1 VSEID
6 IRKLSAFQ
14 TDDEFIKTM
23 RRKINKLKF
32 EKSKK
37 EAIKKYNSQIANKL
51 KASLNKTN
59 LPKTNVN
66 NIIKKVDSSIN
77 ITGDIIKNF
86 NNAKKLIKKEIK
98 DITTALPRLKP
109 KSLTKTKT
117 KVKATAANTKDYN
130 KTLNLQKKLI
140 RMGAKIKADGIMGP
154 RTRAAMQK
162 FMKTK
167 KTSASP
173 ILSKRTSSI
182 KTTPSKFGGR
192 ISMSARL
199 KEIDDE
205 KKAKEK
211 AFLSK
216 VKSLAQKAK
225 ARKK

>member
-1 VSEID
+1 MSEID
-6 IRKLSAFQ
+6 VRKLSAFQ

-32 EKSKK
+32 EKNKK

-51 KASLNKTN
+51 KTSLNKTN

-77 ITGDIIKNF
+77 KTGDITKNF

-98 DITTALPRLKP
+98 DITTALPKLKP
-109 KSLTKTKT
+109 KNLTKTRP

-140 RMGAKIKADGIMGP
+140 RMGAKIKADGIMGA
-154 RTRAAMQK
+154 RTRAAIQK
-162 FMKTK
+162 FMKK
-167 KTSASP
+167 KSASP
-173 ILSKRTSSI
+173 IMSKRTSSI

-205 KKAKEK
+205 KKRAKMK
-211 AFLSK
+211 GLKRKIVTMA
-216 VKSLAQKAK
+216 KAK
-225 ARKK
+225 RK

>member
-1 VSEID
+1 MAKLNLEGID
-6 IRKLSAFQ
+6 DKELIQLVK
-14 TDDEFIKTM
+14 M
-23 RRKINKLKF
+23 KI

-37 EAIKKYNSQIANKL
+37 VRDTNKAIVNNL
-51 KASLNKTN
+51 KTQLNKTK
-59 LPKTNVN
+59 LPK
-66 NIIKKVDSSIN
+66 NINKNIAQKVDAKLLANATVASN
-77 ITGDIIKNF
+77 LKKAQNVLKNELKALPKMKP
-86 NNAKKLIKKEIK
+86 NLIKVANIMKK
-98 DITTALPRLKP
+98 DANMG
-109 KSLTKTKT
+109 TK

-130 KTLNLQKKLI
+130 KTLALQKKLI

-154 RTRAAMQK
+154 RTRAAIQK

-205 KKAKEK
+205 KKRAKLK
-211 AFLSK
+211 GLKRKIVTMA
-216 VKSLAQKAK
+216 KAK
-225 ARKK
+225 RK

>member
-1 VSEID
+1 MAKLNLEGID
-6 IRKLSAFQ
+6 DKELIQLVK
-14 TDDEFIKTM
+14 M
-23 RRKINKLKF
+23 KIQ
-32 EKSKK
+32 KSKNIRDTNK
-37 EAIKKYNSQIANKL
+37 AIVNNL
-51 KASLNKTN
+51 KTQLNKTK
-59 LPKTNVN
+59 LPK
-66 NIIKKVDSSIN
+66 NINKNIAQKVDA
-77 ITGDIIKNF
+77 KLLA
-86 NNAKKLIKKEIK
+86 NATVASNLKKAQNVLKSELKALPKMKPNLIKVANIMKK
-98 DITTALPRLKP
+98 DANMG
-109 KSLTKTKT
+109 TK

-130 KTLNLQKKLI
+130 KTLALQKKLI

-154 RTRAAMQK
+154 RTRAAIQK

-205 KKAKEK
+205 KKK

-225 ARKK
+225 AKRK